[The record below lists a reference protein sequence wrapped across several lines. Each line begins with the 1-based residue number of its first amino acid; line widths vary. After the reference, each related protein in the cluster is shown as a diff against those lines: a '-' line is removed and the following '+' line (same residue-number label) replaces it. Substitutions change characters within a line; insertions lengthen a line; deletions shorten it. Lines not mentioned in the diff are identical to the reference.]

1 MLRVMKTHRSVWRVR
16 ALVKGKWDR
25 RDISANII
33 DYKHLHTQDSHW
45 HFGPYSATIAPI
57 NRVSRYLGGGFGV
70 MNQNIE
76 VITYAVSLIFKAA
89 IIAAKYSGSPSDRPW
104 EWSAIL
110 TKAQENQTGTY
121 AATRFIGDP

>member
-1 MLRVMKTHRSVWRVR
+1 VSALPFYLYRFQKLTAF

-57 NRVSRYLGGGFGV
+57 NRVSRYLGGGFKGV

-89 IIAAKYSGSPSDRPW
+89 IIAVL
-104 EWSAIL
+104 IFL
-110 TKAQENQTGTY
+110 N
-121 AATRFIGDP
+121 